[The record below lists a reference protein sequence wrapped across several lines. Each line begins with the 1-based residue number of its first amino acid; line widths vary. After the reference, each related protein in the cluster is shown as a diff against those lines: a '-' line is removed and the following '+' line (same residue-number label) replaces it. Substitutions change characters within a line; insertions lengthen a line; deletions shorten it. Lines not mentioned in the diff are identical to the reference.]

1 MINMDILELKLF
13 WQYVDY
19 WAHIDPNFP
28 SIRYGKKIINAKE
41 LDEQSDK
48 LAQALLHIGVE
59 KGDTVVTV
67 LPTIPEFILT
77 FLAASKIGGITIPMD
92 KEYKKADF
100 QSLIPHSDPKVI
112 ITIDKW
118 DKNKIADTLEELKNE
133 FGEIEYIMVGK
144 HHLGTKFEEI
154 MEQEYN
160 LEDDLQKAKENQ
172 DEEDTILV
180 IWTGGTT
187 GAPKPV
193 ELTHKNI
200 IQMCLREFDSIFT
213 SLASAGY
220 SPEDHRIPSLVNLP
234 VSHVGG
240 AVELLGTGIIAG
252 LQMIVQA
259 SWSPWDSL
267 KAMRKYHIHF
277 MGGVPTMFKIFLS
290 LPDLD
295 NYQPKKYLN
304 LVVMSGE
311 KVNMELLK
319 GIKERICE
327 HISIGYGST
336 EAGSETTFTEPGIKF
351 EKLARGYVGKA
362 LPGQE
367 IIIVDEDGNE
377 LPHGEEGQIYIR
389 GSLIA
394 KSYYKM
400 PEKNKEEFKEDGFC
414 KTGDLGYKDEKG
426 GLYITGR
433 IKQIIRVGAY
443 TVYPTEIE
451 ELALSHPKVAIA
463 AALGAP
469 DEIKGEVVW
478 LVIGPELGVKFDDSD
493 KEELEKMFQKNL
505 AKYAVP
511 KNIIVYPL
519 DPNDLPITRIGK
531 VDRVRLKKE
540 LISKQT
546 ES

>member
-1 MINMDILELKLF
+1 MDLPELELF
-13 WQYVDY
+13 WQYVDH
-19 WAHIDPNFP
+19 WASIDPTFP
-28 SIRYGKKIINAKE
+28 SIKYGKKVINAKE
-41 LDEQSDK
+41 FEEQTDQ
-48 LAQALLHIGVE
+48 LAQALLHLGVQ

-77 FLAASKIGGITIPMD
+77 FLAASKIGAITIPMD

-100 QSLIPHSDPKVI
+100 QSLIPHSDPRVI

-118 DKNKIADTLEELKNE
+118 EKNKIAATLEELKDE
-133 FGEIEYIMVGK
+133 FGEVKYIMVGK
-144 HHLGTKFEEI
+144 HPLGANFEEI
-154 MEQEYN
+154 MRQEYN
-160 LEDDLQKAKENQ
+160 LEDDLKKAKEDQ
-172 DEEDTILV
+172 DENETILV

-200 IQMCLREFDSIFT
+200 IQMCLREFNSIFT

-240 AVELLGTGIIAG
+240 TVELLGTGIVSG

-267 KAMRKYHIHF
+267 KAMKKYKIHF

-295 NYQPKKYLN
+295 NYEPKKYLD

-319 GIKERICE
+319 GVKERICE
-327 HISIGYGST
+327 NISIGYGST
-336 EAGSETTFTEPGIKF
+336 EAGPETTFTEPGVEF
-351 EKLARGYVGKA
+351 EKLVKGFVGKA
-362 LPGQE
+362 LAGQE

-377 LPHGEEGQIYIR
+377 LPTGEEGEILVR
-389 GSLIA
+389 GPLIA
-394 KSYYKM
+394 KSYFKM
-400 PEKNKEEFKEDGFC
+400 PEKNEEGFNEDGFC
-414 KTGDLGYKDEKG
+414 KTGDLGYKDEEG

-469 DEIKGEVVW
+469 DELKGEVVW

-493 KEELEKMFQKNL
+493 KEEILKICEENL
-505 AKYAVP
+505 AKFAVP
-511 KNIIVYPL
+511 RKIIVYPL

-531 VDRVRLKKE
+531 VDRVRLEKE
-540 LISKQT
+540 LIPK
-546 ES
+546 